1 MQLHVFMF
9 LIWRCCSLLWF
20 FFAIFDSSS
29 SQSDCRDFRFYL
41 LFVFIYTYWCPAQ
54 FPYQMWFSSNTTS
67 PPIGVGPANP
77 SGVPEF
83 TPVFCWIRV
92 AQSLA
97 LFCRSLFVRMSFF
110 VFSIV
115 LSDFPFTLTADLFD
129 IFNVSY

>member
-1 MQLHVFMF
+1 MQLHVCMF
-9 LIWRCCSLLWF
+9 LIWRCCSLLCF

-29 SQSDCRDFRFYL
+29 SQSDCRDVRFYL

-54 FPYQMWFSSNTTS
+54 FPY
-67 PPIGVGPANP
+67 PIGVGPANP

-115 LSDFPFTLTADLFD
+115 LSDFPFTLTADLFN
-129 IFNVSY
+129 IFYVSY